1 MIALRGAVIALRGA
15 MMALR
20 GAMIASRE
28 PPSLRDSRGFSL
40 TELLVSCGVL
50 GMVLAGVGG
59 VLATGVQVHQDG
71 DSRAQAQQA
80 ARAGMIMEEDLKLAG
95 AGFPPA
101 AVKITAATPTSVSF
115 WADLTGAST
124 TLTANA
130 NTGDT
135 TLNVANASGFAAG
148 DVIYLINTDQ
158 FSTVT
163 VGSAAGTVIT
173 IAPPGVPVAFSQ
185 GVQVGRPKLIRFVWD
200 SVNTIFKD
208 AGLGAG
214 LQPLATGVTACALT
228 YFDVND
234 VAIPPLSL
242 AANLGNIRRMVVTL
256 TAQSAGNQEQRTFS
270 LTSSVRPRNL

>member
-1 MIALRGAVIALRGA
+1 MIALRGS
-15 MMALR
+15 
-20 GAMIASRE
+20 MIAPRG
-28 PPSLRDSRGFSL
+28 PLNLRDSRGFGL

-50 GMVLAGVGG
+50 GIVLAALGG
-59 VLATGVQVHQDG
+59 VLATGVKVHQDG

-80 ARAGMIMEEDLKLAG
+80 ARAGMIMEEDLKLTG

-124 TLTANA
+124 TLTATA
-130 NTGDT
+130 NVNDT
-135 TLNVANASGFAAG
+135 TLNVVNASGFAGG

-158 FSTVT
+158 FSAVT
-163 VGSAAGTVIT
+163 VSSAAGTVIT
-173 IAPPGVPVAFSQ
+173 IAAPGVPVAYSQ
-185 GVQVGRPKLIRFVWD
+185 GVQVGRPKLVRFVWD
-200 SVNTIFKD
+200 SVDTIFKD

-228 YFDVND
+228 YFDGND
-234 VAIPPLSL
+234 AAIPPLSL
-242 AANLGNIRRMVVTL
+242 AANLSNIRRIVVTL

>member
-1 MIALRGAVIALRGA
+1 MIALRGSMIAPRGSMIAPRGSMIALRGP
-15 MMALR
+15 LN
-20 GAMIASRE
+20 
-28 PPSLRDSRGFSL
+28 LRDSRGFGL

-50 GMVLAGVGG
+50 GIVLAALGG
-59 VLATGVQVHQDG
+59 VLATGVKVHQDG

-80 ARAGMIMEEDLKLAG
+80 ARAGMIMEEDLKLTG

-124 TLTANA
+124 TLTVTANV
-130 NTGDT
+130 NDT
-135 TLNVANASGFAAG
+135 TLNVVNASGFAGG

-158 FSTVT
+158 FSAVT
-163 VGSAAGTVIT
+163 VSSAAGTVIT
-173 IAPPGVPVAFSQ
+173 IAAPGIPVAYSQ
-185 GVQVGRPKLIRFVWD
+185 GVQVGRPKLVRFVWD

-228 YFDVND
+228 YFDGND
-234 VAIPPLSL
+234 AAIPPLSL
-242 AANLGNIRRMVVTL
+242 AANLSNIRRIVVTL